1 MRGSDLTVQADNKVV
16 WEGDLGPVALEF
28 NGPLGLRSD
37 NAHVVFD
44 FLVSR

>member
-1 MRGSDLTVQADNKVV
+1 VLVWDGTLVPVV
-16 WEGDLGPVALEF
+16 LRF

-44 FLVSR
+44 FLAGG